1 MFGLR
6 LIRITGQSMEPRLPA
21 RSFALFRRAREYKAG
36 DIVLADHARYGAIVK
51 QISDIQENGVHLR
64 GLAAAESVSSEQMGL
79 VPLKR
84 LRGKLIWASVPK
96 V

>member
-21 RSFALFRRAREYKAG
+21 RSFALFRRARKYKAG

-51 QISDIQENGVHLR
+51 QISDIAEDGVQLS
-64 GLAAAESVSSEQMGL
+64 GLAPASVTTEQMGRL
-79 VPLKR
+79 SLDQ

-96 V
+96 A